1 VWHTSIEPCRSDV
14 ALLVAGRVNKNY
26 LERSLLS
33 MMTTSERQV
42 INDAIYGRNLDTARI
57 LEILAEHGVQTFP
70 YPDNI
75 KAIESSW
82 FENHIM
88 R

>member
-1 VWHTSIEPCRSDV
+1 
-14 ALLVAGRVNKNY
+14 
-26 LERSLLS
+26 